1 MEIIQFNLE
10 ELKKNLNGFSC
21 YILGRSYDLE
31 ENGASEDFKEALK
44 YYNEGISLNYPLC
57 EYSIGVSLI
66 LGLGDVLEID
76 KENGNKLLVEAYSKI
91 LDLIND
97 KNLLPEE
104 RLYAK
109 FVTGAYH
116 YYGLGNVEKDDKKA
130 FDIIQECANE
140 GHIAAIYDL
149 GANFYYNGVGTEQ
162 DIEKAKYYLK
172 LACEAGL
179 PRAIKKYNE
188 YGFGSK
194 KSNIKE
200 LHV

>member
-1 MEIIQFNLE
+1 MEIIKFD
-10 ELKKNLNGFSC
+10 LNEIKQRQDGFSY

-31 ENGASEDFKEALK
+31 ENGVNQDYEVALE
-44 YYNEGISLNYPLC
+44 YYKKGNELGYPLC
-57 EYSIGVSLI
+57 EYSLGISYV
-66 LGLGDVLEID
+66 LGLGDALPID
-76 KENGNKLLVEAYSKI
+76 EEKGNKLLTEAYPRI
-91 LDLIND
+91 IQLINSQD
-97 KNLLPEE
+97 TNETE
-104 RLYAK
+104 RIYAK

-116 YYGLGNVEKDDKKA
+116 YYGLGNVEKNDKQA
-130 FDIIQECANE
+130 FEIIKECANE

-188 YGFGSK
+188 YGFSTK
-194 KSNIKE
+194 KM
-200 LHV
+200 